1 MKHRIMIV
9 EDDAV
14 FVRPLLRTLESEG
27 YEVRTVTSGEAAL
40 EQLRHED
47 FDLVVTDKRL
57 PKMDGIEVVRQVK
70 AGHPEV
76 GVVVMTAHATIESAV
91 EALRL
96 GAVDYLLKPF
106 DLPEVVLVIRH
117 AIELQDLRSAKGARA
132 RRNQE
137 QFSFDR
143 IVARSASMRQV
154 FEEAQ
159 SIVELDT
166 TVLVDGETGVG
177 KELLARAIHFSGG
190 RRERPF
196 LAVNCA
202 AIPADLFESEL
213 FGFRKGAFTGASES
227 RRGVFQHANGGTLL
241 LDEIGEMPLHLQA
254 KLLRVIEER
263 RVVPLGAGQPV
274 EIDVRIIASTN
285 RNLQLEVEQGRFRA
299 DLFYRLS
306 VMPIRLPPLR
316 ERPTDIPLLAEHFLE
331 TSARRCKKTVRAIAP
346 AAMQALCRYS
356 WPGNV
361 RELENVIERAVILSK
376 GDTITD
382 VDRFLST
389 GITDRSHLDLSL
401 EFHDAKARV
410 VEDFERAYIAGVL
423 EAHGG
428 KMGLAAKHAGLDPKN
443 FSAKVARYRLR
454 KGAGLAAVE
463 EGDKPD
469 RAGAHPAGP
478 RPRRRGEPAP

>member
-1 MKHRIMIV
+1 MRHRILMV

-14 FVRPLLRTLESEG
+14 FVRPLQRTLESEG

-40 EQLRHED
+40 ERLRDED
-47 FDLVVTDKRL
+47 FNLVVTDRRL
-57 PKMDGIEVVRQVK
+57 PKMDGIEVVRQIK
-70 AGHPEV
+70 GGHPDV
-76 GVVVMTAHATIESAV
+76 AVVVMTAHATIESAV

-106 DLPEVVLVIRH
+106 DLGEAVLVIRH
-117 AIELQDLRSAKGARA
+117 AIELQELRSAKGART

-143 IVARSASMRQV
+143 IVARSDSMRAV
-154 FEEAQ
+154 FEMAQ
-159 SIVELDT
+159 SIVDLDT
-166 TVLVDGETGVG
+166 TVLIDGETGVG

-190 RRERPF
+190 RRDKPF
-196 LAVNCA
+196 VAVNCA

-241 LDEIGEMPLHLQA
+241 LDEIGEMPLPLQA

-263 RVVPLGAGQPV
+263 RVMPLGAGQPI
-274 EIDVRIIASTN
+274 EIDVRILASTN
-285 RNLQLEVEQGRFRA
+285 RNLQAEMEQGRFRA

-316 ERPTDIPLLAEHFLE
+316 ERPTDVPLLAGHFLE
-331 TSARRCKKTVRAIAP
+331 ASARRCKKTVRAIAP
-346 AAMQALCRYS
+346 AAMQALCRYA

-361 RELENVIERAVILSK
+361 RELENIIERAVILCK
-376 GDTITD
+376 ADTIID
-382 VDRFLST
+382 VDRFLSGAT
-389 GITDRSHLDLSL
+389 TDRGRVDLSL
-401 EFHDAKARV
+401 QFHEAKARV
-410 VEDFERAYIAGVL
+410 VDDFERAYIAGVL

-428 KMGLAAKHAGLDPKN
+428 KVGLAARHAGLDPKN
-443 FSAKVARYRLR
+443 LSAKATRYGLR
-454 KGAGLAAVE
+454 KGAGPAAAE
-463 EGDKPD
+463 ERDDPNSAD
-469 RAGAHPAGP
+469 TRPAKSP
-478 RPRRRGEPAP
+478 LRRNAERVP